1 MARFVDSPG
10 LPTWAGDLYDGCLS
24 HTYSSFQ
31 EKGGHVNNR
40 AAGVI
45 LLVASAG
52 FCTIGMAASQ
62 IANAINQG
70 AFHASHTSGFVPPG
84 PTEACLGWPS
94 AIAVTVLA
102 VLGAVFLFKRD

>member
-1 MARFVDSPG
+1 M
-10 LPTWAGDLYDGCLS
+10 
-24 HTYSSFQ
+24 
-31 EKGGHVNNR
+31 NNR

-62 IANAINQG
+62 IANAITQG
-70 AFHASHTSGFVPPG
+70 AFHASNASGFVPPG

-102 VLGAVFLFKRD
+102 VLGIVFLFKRY